1 MYPNL
6 LWNPH
11 GPQVAGCAGLF
22 FEPNG
27 LDTPDDDSTDI
38 HRVIVRL
45 PEGPI
50 WLYVGQYQLILSPS
64 LTKEEWLLQAQ
75 KVCMTFWSLVRQ
87 RLLLIT
93 VANRLGIHGL
103 GRF

>member
-1 MYPNL
+1 
-6 LWNPH
+6 
-11 GPQVAGCAGLF
+11 
-22 FEPNG
+22 
-27 LDTPDDDSTDI
+27 
-38 HRVIVRL
+38 
-45 PEGPI
+45 
-50 WLYVGQYQLILSPS
+50 
-64 LTKEEWLLQAQ
+64 LQAQ